1 MIKKKNY
8 CQKIKKDYQ
17 AKKLANPFF
26 RKKERK
32 PEGKALKATKIIL
45 LFFILPLFIIWFLF
59 LSPWL
64 SISNIDILG
73 TEIIESQEILNT
85 LEKDLSEKKLGIFQR
100 NNILIFNKQLAA
112 SHLQEEFNL
121 AGIVMKK
128 RFPNKIIIE
137 ISERPYAFIY
147 KEQEDYYFSSSDNYL
162 MAKIDFNQEAREGS
176 TELEGQ
182 DIDWVSLTEE
192 EKQKYFII
200 ENKNTT
206 SLINDSDKIKLT
218 SDYVNFIL
226 NLKRELEVY
235 PELPLDKFIIADQ
248 YFNSVFVKI
257 KEGPQIYFNVNK
269 DIKVQLENLIIVKND
284 KIKDNFNKLEYIDL
298 RYGDKI
304 YFFPE
309 NIVN

>member
-1 MIKKKNY
+1 MIRKKSY

-26 RKKERK
+26 RKKEKK
-32 PEGKALKATKIIL
+32 PEGRAIKTTKIVF
-45 LFFILPLFIIWFLF
+45 LFLILPLSIIWLLF

-64 SISNIDILG
+64 AISNIDILG
-73 TEIIESQEILNT
+73 TEIIQRQEILST
-85 LEKDLSEKKLGIFQR
+85 LEKDLTEKKIGIFQK
-100 NNILIFNKQLAA
+100 NNILIFNKNLAA
-112 SHLQEEFNL
+112 INLQEEFNL
-121 AGIVMKK
+121 AGIVIKK
-128 RFPNKIIIE
+128 RFPNKIIIK

-147 KEQEDYYFSSSDNYL
+147 KEQENYYFSSDDNYL
-162 MAKIDFNQEAREGS
+162 MARIDFNQGVQEGS
-176 TELEGQ
+176 AEDDNL
-182 DIDWVSLTEE
+182 DINLVSITEE
-192 EKQKYFII
+192 EKEKYFII
-200 ENKNTT
+200 ENKNSS
-206 SLINDSDKIKLT
+206 SLISNSDRIKLT

-235 PELPLDKFIIADQ
+235 SELPLDKFIIADQ

-269 DIKVQLENLIIVKND
+269 DIKAQLENLILVKND
-284 KIKDNFNKLEYIDL
+284 KIKDNFNNLEYIDL

-309 NIVN
+309 NIIN

>member
-26 RKKERK
+26 RKKEKK
-32 PEGKALKATKIIL
+32 PEGRAIKTTKIIL
-45 LFFILPLFIIWFLF
+45 LFLILPLFIIWFLF

-73 TEIIESQEILNT
+73 TEIIQSQAILNT
-85 LEKDLSEKKLGIFQR
+85 LEEDLTEKKLGIFQR
-100 NNILIFNKQLAA
+100 NNILIFNKKLAA

-121 AGIVMKK
+121 AAIVIKK

-147 KEQEDYYFSSSDNYL
+147 KEQEDYYFSSDDNYL
-162 MAKIDFNQEAREGS
+162 MAKIAFNQEAQEGS
-176 TELEGQ
+176 TEVEGQ
-182 DIDWVSLTEE
+182 DIDLVLLTEE

-269 DIKVQLENLIIVKND
+269 DIKVQLENLILVKND
-284 KIKDNFNKLEYIDL
+284 KIKDNFNNLEYIDL